1 MARLYTYKTIQKKT
15 TFRIATE
22 SKESKNK
29 SNKRCARPVAENVT
43 TLLKDVRE
51 DLINREIYPVQFS
64 TY

>member
-1 MARLYTYKTIQKKT
+1 M
-15 TFRIATE
+15 ATE
-22 SKESKNK
+22 SKESKNE